1 MPEKRERESQE
12 TWAKRVERWKDSGL
26 TCGEFCAEIDV
37 NPGTLMYWAW
47 KLRKEGKVALGR
59 RRAAAKGERRTESR
73 VSPPTPKRQRGAQ
86 GAPPPTFVELVPS
99 PTAPEPVEVV
109 VRSVTVRV
117 PQTAAADLVRRAFE
131 FAEKQK

>member
-1 MPEKRERESQE
+1 MPEKRERETPE

-37 NPGTLMYWAW
+37 NPHTLMYWAW
-47 KLRKEGKVALGR
+47 KLRKEGKVALDGR
-59 RRAAAKGERRTESR
+59 QASPRRERKTRSQTSLPTPRHQRAAKQAE
-73 VSPPTPKRQRGAQ
+73 PPK
-86 GAPPPTFVELVPS
+86 FMELVPS
-99 PTAPEPVEVV
+99 PAAPEPVEVV

>member
-1 MPEKRERESQE
+1 MPEKRERETPE

-26 TCGEFCAEIDV
+26 TCGEFCAEIDI
-37 NPGTLMYWAW
+37 NPRTLMYWAW
-47 KLRKEGKVALGR
+47 KLRKEGKVALNGHGAAPKR
-59 RRAAAKGERRTESR
+59 EKRTRSKPLPRA
-73 VSPPTPKRQRGAQ
+73 PKRQGA
-86 GAPPPTFVELVPS
+86 AKKAEPPTFVELAPS
-99 PTAPEPVEVV
+99 PTASEPVEVV